1 MVPVAKRPFDGTSR
15 PFGAAAQ
22 PVGRGVQAFGAGEQA
37 VAERYIHGGGT
48 AQDEGT
54 QMIASP
60 IVEGELAKGR
70 GGRERTTAAPGGP
83 YGFRLAA
90 VSPGETS
97 AGTALA
103 LAFMTV

>member
-1 MVPVAKRPFDGTSR
+1 MT
-15 PFGAAAQ
+15 
-22 PVGRGVQAFGAGEQA
+22 
-37 VAERYIHGGGT
+37 
-48 AQDEGT
+48 
-54 QMIASP
+54 ASP
-60 IVEGELAKGR
+60 IVEGELTKGR

-83 YGFRLAA
+83 YGLRLAA